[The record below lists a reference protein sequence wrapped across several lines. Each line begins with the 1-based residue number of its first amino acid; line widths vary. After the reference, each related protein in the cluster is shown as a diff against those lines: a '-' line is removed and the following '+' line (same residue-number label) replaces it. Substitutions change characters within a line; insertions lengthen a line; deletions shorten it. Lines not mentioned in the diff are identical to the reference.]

1 MSDRSKRERGSFNS
15 TTTDTTYKL
24 IDKVSCCGE
33 RLANLHKSKLCL
45 KQYGDQKVD

>member
-24 IDKVSCCGE
+24 IDKVGK